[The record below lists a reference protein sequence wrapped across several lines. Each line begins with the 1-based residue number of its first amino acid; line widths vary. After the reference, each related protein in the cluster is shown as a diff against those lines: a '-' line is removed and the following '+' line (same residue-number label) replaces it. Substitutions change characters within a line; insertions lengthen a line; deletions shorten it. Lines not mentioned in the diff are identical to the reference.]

1 MAQTVFD
8 PAGRPAAGR
17 VGLWWVAAIADI
29 DAPTVAELNAG
40 VNISNAVYTFGD
52 GASQSTVARRKYGYA
67 AEVRSLGR
75 VTFEP
80 PALEYDDDPQGT
92 AVGTDYDYLTS
103 LVEGAQGF
111 IVHRRDV
118 APDLDFVAAQIVD
131 IRQASLGYKAR
142 VDVGDTEGE
151 MFRIR
156 QTIVYGGQWADDVAV
171 AAS

>member
-1 MAQTVFD
+1 MSTTVYD

-17 VGLWWVAAIADI
+17 VGLWWVPAIANI
-29 DAPTVAELNAG
+29 EAPTVAELSAG
-40 VNISNAVYTFGD
+40 TNITTAVFGFGD

-92 AVGTDYDYLTS
+92 SIGTEYAYLDD

-111 IVHRRDV
+111 IVHRRDLPNSD
-118 APDLDFVAAQIVD
+118 AFAAAQLVD
-131 IRQASLGYKAR
+131 VRQATLGYKAR
-142 VDVGDTEGE
+142 IDVGDAEGE

-156 QTIVYGGQWADDVAV
+156 QTIVYGGKWADDATVAG
-171 AAS
+171 A